1 MSTPT
6 SPRRS
11 TSHPL
16 EREPSAERSTSLAK
30 PKSGRIGK
38 SRTITAV
45 SSAGKNRPATG
56 SRVNASRAGADDP
69 AMARS
74 VPAPA
79 RREAGVSFPMTTTA
93 QVEHRDAIRARTQA
107 RLDALRARTA

>member
-6 SPRRS
+6 SPRQS
-11 TSHPL
+11 TSAVQP
-16 EREPSAERSTSLAK
+16 ETSAKESTPSTQHGPARTGKAALATTASK
-30 PKSGRIGK
+30 AGK
-38 SRTITAV
+38 SRPATADRGR
-45 SSAGKNRPATG
+45 AARPA
-56 SRVNASRAGADDP
+56 AGDP
-69 AMARS
+69 ATAQGR
-74 VPAPA
+74 PAPT

>member
-6 SPRRS
+6 SPRQS
-11 TSHPL
+11 TSAAQ
-16 EREPSAERSTSLAK
+16 RETTARESTSPAQRG
-30 PKSGRIGK
+30 SARTGK
-38 SRTITAV
+38 AAMATTA
-45 SSAGKNRPATG
+45 SKATRSRPATG
-56 SRVNASRAGADDP
+56 TRGRP
-69 AMARS
+69 ARPGDHDSATAQGQS
-74 VPAPA
+74 APA

>member
-1 MSTPT
+1 MSSPT

-11 TSHPL
+11 TSAVQ
-16 EREPSAERSTSLAK
+16 AETTAKGSTSSTQRGPA
-30 PKSGRIGK
+30 RTGK
-38 SRTITAV
+38 TRTITT
-45 SSAGKNRPATG
+45 AGKASTSRPATAVRG
-56 SRVNASRAGADDP
+56 RAARPAAGDP
-69 AMARS
+69 AAAQGRPS
-74 VPAPA
+74 PA

>member
-6 SPRRS
+6 SPRQS
-11 TSHPL
+11 TSAAQ
-16 EREPSAERSTSLAK
+16 RETTAKESTSSIQRGSA
-30 PKSGRIGK
+30 RTGK
-38 SRTITAV
+38 AGTTTTVSKASR
-45 SSAGKNRPATG
+45 SRPATA
-56 SRVNASRAGADDP
+56 VQDRAAHPGDHDSA
-69 AMARS
+69 AAQGRA
-74 VPAPA
+74 APT